1 MVRASWAYCMDQSG
15 KDSKEL
21 VEIINLKFDKDQALD
36 FAESTEH
43 VYPAY
48 HMNKRNWITI
58 ALDESLPD
66 EMIFELI
73 KKSYLL
79 TDKQTASIVAV
90 LCAAGTAWFI
100 LNNKQTKEKEH
111 IAMSNGKILVVYF
124 SRADENYNVGTIE
137 VGNTELL
144 AKEI

>member
-1 MVRASWAYCMDQSG
+1 MGTQTDRIKQHVSEEYGAEPEFLWPERYPDYFIYRHSNNRKWFALVGRIAWTSLG

-21 VEIINLKFDKDQALD
+21 IEFINLKFDKDQALD

-79 TDKQTASIVAV
+79 TDK
-90 LCAAGTAWFI
+90 
-100 LNNKQTKEKEH
+100 
-111 IAMSNGKILVVYF
+111 
-124 SRADENYNVGTIE
+124 
-137 VGNTELL
+137 
-144 AKEI
+144 